1 MCGRCGYI
9 RLGRGES
16 PFLSALAGD
25 VTLPVIGVMHLST
38 VLLFDLGVFLLVVG
52 ATVLILV
59 ALAHQSRRGHRR
71 PGAVPVEGK
80 EAIGHAAPAAA
91 TSPVAAARVSLRYP
105 RPPPRLNIFH
115 LPSWRCHS
123 GGGTPDKDL

>member
-1 MCGRCGYI
+1 
-9 RLGRGES
+9 
-16 PFLSALAGD
+16 
-25 VTLPVIGVMHLST
+25 MHLST

-80 EAIGHAAPAAA
+80 EAIGLAAPAAA
-91 TSPVAAARVSLRYP
+91 TSPVAAPASASVSASASALEHIP
-105 RPPPRLNIFH
+105 LAAPGAAIPA
-115 LPSWRCHS
+115 
-123 GGGTPDKDL
+123 GAAPDKDP